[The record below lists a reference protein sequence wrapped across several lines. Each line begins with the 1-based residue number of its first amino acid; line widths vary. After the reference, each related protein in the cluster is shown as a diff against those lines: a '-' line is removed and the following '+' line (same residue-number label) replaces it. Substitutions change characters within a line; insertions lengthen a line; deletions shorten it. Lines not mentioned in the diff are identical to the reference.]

1 MGRISKRIRAIVP
14 QRVTINTRQHALESF
29 RAVGWIA
36 EKHGQR
42 LGREAETLPCIALV
56 ARQCPPRAGPASIE
70 IRPLQDHAQGRKL
83 LPRCSSLPRQVL
95 GKWLRL

>member
-1 MGRISKRIRAIVP
+1 MSQISKRIRAIVP
-14 QRVTINTRQHALESF
+14 QRLTINTRQHALESF

-56 ARQCPPRAGPASIE
+56 ERQCPPRAGTASIE
-70 IRPLQDHAQGRKL
+70 IRPNQDHAQGGKL
-83 LPRCSSLPRQVL
+83 FQVCSARPGQ
-95 GKWLRL
+95 GFAKWLR